1 MKIIPNVHDYFMAQT
16 FMFRGNL
23 VKEGSFDNNNIVS
36 GRNLGLNFEI
46 HFKTNNHK
54 NKDFNY
60 INEAYISEN
69 SEEEKM
75 LRKFSRITNFIQDKS
90 LYDNA
95 MITELRDIAQKMN
108 KLKTI
113 ARIKEKTNVTTY

>member
-1 MKIIPNVHDYFMAQT
+1 MKIIPNVHDYLMEQT
-16 FMFRGNL
+16 FNIRGNL

-36 GRNLGLNFEI
+36 GRNLGLDFEI
-46 HFKTNNHK
+46 HFKPSYNS
-54 NKDFNY
+54 KDFNY
-60 INEAYISEN
+60 INEIYVAEN

-75 LRKFSRITNFIQDKS
+75 LRKFTRITNFIQDGS

-95 MITELRDIAQKMN
+95 MITKLRHIAQKMN

-113 ARIKEKTNVTTY
+113 AK

>member
-1 MKIIPNVHDYFMAQT
+1 MKIIQNVHDYFMAQT

-23 VKEGSFDNNNIVS
+23 VKDGRFDNNNIVS
-36 GRNLGLNFEI
+36 GRNLGLDFEI

-54 NKDFNY
+54 NKDFNHM
-60 INEAYISEN
+60 NEIYVAEN

-75 LRKFSRITNFIQDKS
+75 LRKFTRITNFIQDKS
-90 LYDNA
+90 LYDNE
-95 MITELRDIAQKMN
+95 MIMKLRHIAQKMN

-113 ARIKEKTNVTTY
+113 AK

>member
-16 FMFRGNL
+16 FVIRGNL
-23 VKEGSFDNNNIVS
+23 AKDGRFDNNNIVV
-36 GRNLGLNFEI
+36 GRNLGLDFEI

-54 NKDFNY
+54 NKDFKY
-60 INEAYISEN
+60 INEVYVAEN

-75 LRKFSRITNFIQDKS
+75 LRKFTRITNFIQDKS
-90 LYDNA
+90 LYDNE
-95 MITELRDIAQKMN
+95 MINKLRHIAQKMN

-113 ARIKEKTNVTTY
+113 AK

>member
-1 MKIIPNVHDYFMAQT
+1 MKIIPNVHDYLMAET

-23 VKEGSFDNNNIVS
+23 VKDGIFDNNNIVS
-36 GRNLGLNFEI
+36 GRNLGLDFEI

-60 INEAYISEN
+60 MNEAYVAEN
-69 SEEEKM
+69 SEQEKM
-75 LRKFSRITNFIQDKS
+75 LRKFTRITNFIQDKS
-90 LYDNA
+90 LYDNE
-95 MITELRDIAQKMN
+95 MITKLRHIAQKMN

-113 ARIKEKTNVTTY
+113 AK

>member
-23 VKEGSFDNNNIVS
+23 GKEGSFDNNNIVS
-36 GRNLGLNFEI
+36 GRNLGLDLEI
-46 HFKTNNHK
+46 HFKANNHN
-54 NKDFNY
+54 NKDFHY
-60 INEAYISEN
+60 MNEIYVAEN

-75 LRKFSRITNFIQDKS
+75 LRKFTRITNFIQNKS
-90 LYDNA
+90 LYDNE
-95 MITELRDIAQKMN
+95 MIQKLRYIAQKMN

-113 ARIKEKTNVTTY
+113 AR